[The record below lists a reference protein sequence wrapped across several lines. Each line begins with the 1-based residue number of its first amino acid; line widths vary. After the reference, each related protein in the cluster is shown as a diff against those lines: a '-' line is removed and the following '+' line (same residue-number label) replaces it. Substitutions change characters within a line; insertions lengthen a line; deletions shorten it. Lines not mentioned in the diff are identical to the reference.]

1 MSIPYTRFLA
11 DFTGGFIQGVTNP
24 KGVCANWRH
33 ATRLFI
39 DDTYRLAPRHRFAFY
54 VNFEIDNHALNSAAF
69 TNKIAQQEVGML
81 VKSADMPKVTFDTTT
96 KNQYNR
102 KKVVYT
108 GYAYDPVTI
117 KLHDDADGVTN
128 ALWAQYYGY
137 YVADRNTA
145 KSDSMMGDGT
155 DVSPA
160 YSETKYDPHLTP
172 MQNYRYGLDN
182 NITVPF
188 FKSVTIYSM
197 SRGRF
202 LGYTL
207 VNPRIKYWAHGT
219 LDYAAGDHLESTMSL
234 EYESVIYT
242 GGTVTEGTPKGFA
255 TLHYDLLP
263 SPLSIE
269 GGGTSTLGG
278 PGGLLAGMETI
289 FGNISNGSAFSSL
302 GGLIGTA
309 ATAYNV
315 VNNTKGMNLGQTIM
329 QAGVQ
334 LAGKSIVNNMNASFP
349 SSPLTTGVVSG
360 MRAVV
365 NRNNPNGGQI

>member
-11 DFTGGFIQGVTNP
+11 DFTSGFIQGVTNP

-33 ATRLFI
+33 ATRLFV
-39 DDTYRLAPRHRFAFY
+39 DDTFRLAPRHRFAFY
-54 VNFEIDNHALNSAAF
+54 VNFEIDNHALNSAGF

-81 VKSADMPKVTFDTTT
+81 VKSADMPKVTFDTVT

-102 KKVVYT
+102 KKTVYT
-108 GYAYDPVTI
+108 GYTYEPVTI

-128 ALWAQYYGY
+128 AMWAQYYGY
-137 YVADRNTA
+137 YIADRHTA
-145 KSDSMMGDGT
+145 TAG
-155 DVSPA
+155 PA
-160 YSETKYDPHLTP
+160 YSETKYDPHAMP

-207 VNPRIKYWAHGT
+207 INPRIKYWAHGT
-219 LDYAAGDHLESTMSL
+219 LDYSAGDHLESTMSL
-234 EYESVIYT
+234 EYESVVYT
-242 GGTVTEGTPKGFA
+242 GGTVSEGTPKGFA
-255 TLHYDLLP
+255 NLHYDMLP

-278 PGGLLAGMETI
+278 PGGLLAGMESI
-289 FGNISNGSAFSSL
+289 FGGIASGNIFTL
-302 GGLIGTA
+302 GGAVNA
-309 ATAYNV
+309 AVTGYNMSQNV
-315 VNNTKGMNLGQTIM
+315 KKMDLGDTIM
-329 QAGVQ
+329 KAGIQAVGSSIAGNIGIQTPGPISTGIVHGFSNV
-334 LAGKSIVNNMNASFP
+334 LA
-349 SSPLTTGVVSG
+349 
-360 MRAVV
+360 
-365 NRNNPNGGQI
+365 RNNKNGGGQI

>member
-11 DFTGGFIQGVTNP
+11 DFTSGFIQGVTNP

-33 ATRLFI
+33 ATRLFV
-39 DDTYRLAPRHRFAFY
+39 DDTFRLAPRHRFAFY
-54 VNFEIDNHALNSAAF
+54 VNFEIDNHALNAAAF

-81 VKSADMPKVTFDTTT
+81 VKSADMPKVTFDTVT

-102 KKVVYT
+102 KKTVYT
-108 GYAYDPVTI
+108 GYNYDPVTI

-128 ALWAQYYGY
+128 AMWAQYYGY
-137 YVADRNTA
+137 YIADRHTA
-145 KSDSMMGDGT
+145 T
-155 DVSPA
+155 ASPA
-160 YSETKYDPHLTP
+160 YGETKYDPHLMP

-219 LDYAAGDHLESTMSL
+219 LDYSAGDHLESTMQL

-242 GGTVTEGTPKGFA
+242 GGTVSEGTPKGFA

-289 FGNISNGSAFSSL
+289 FGNVADGSAFGSI
-302 GGLIGTA
+302 GGFVGTA
-309 ATAYNV
+309 ATAYNMF
-315 VNNTKGMNLGQTIM
+315 NNAKGMNLGKTAI
-329 QAGVQ
+329 QAGMQ
-334 LAGKSIVNNMNASFP
+334 IAGTSIVNNMNTSFP

-360 MRAVV
+360 MKTLV

>member
-33 ATRLFI
+33 ATRLFV
-39 DDTYRLAPRHRFAFY
+39 DDTFRLSPRHRFAFY
-54 VNFEIDNHALNSAAF
+54 VNFEIDQHALDAPAF
-69 TNKIAQQEVGML
+69 TNRIAQQEVGML
-81 VKSADMPKVTFDTTT
+81 VKSADMPKVTFDTLT

-108 GYAYDPVTI
+108 GYNYDPITI

-137 YVADRNTA
+137 YIADRHTA
-145 KSDSMMGDGT
+145 T
-155 DVSPA
+155 ANPA
-160 YSETKYDPHLTP
+160 YSETKYDPHLMP

-182 NITVPF
+182 NRTTPF

-207 VNPRIKYWAHGT
+207 VNPVIKYWAHGT
-219 LDYAAGDHLESTMSL
+219 LDYAAGDHLESTMQL

-242 GGTVTEGTPKGFA
+242 GGTVSEGTPKGFA

-289 FGNISNGSAFSSL
+289 FGNIADGSAFGSI
-302 GGLIGTA
+302 GGIIGTA
-309 ATAYNV
+309 ATAYNM
-315 VNNTKGMNLGQTIM
+315 VNNAKGMNLGKTIM

-334 LAGKSIVNNMNASFP
+334 IAGSSIVNNMNASFP

-365 NRNNPNGGQI
+365 NKNNPGGGQI

>member
-33 ATRLFI
+33 ATRLFV
-39 DDTYRLAPRHRFAFY
+39 DDTFRLSPRHRFAFY
-54 VNFEIDNHALNSAAF
+54 VNFEIDQHALDAPAF
-69 TNKIAQQEVGML
+69 TNRIAQQEVGML
-81 VKSADMPKVTFDTTT
+81 VKSADMPKVTFDTLT

-108 GYAYDPVTI
+108 GYNYDPITI

-137 YVADRNTA
+137 YIADRHTA
-145 KSDSMMGDGT
+145 T
-155 DVSPA
+155 ANPA
-160 YSETKYDPHLTP
+160 YSETKYDPHLMP

-182 NITVPF
+182 NRTTPF

-207 VNPRIKYWAHGT
+207 VNPVIKYWAHGT
-219 LDYAAGDHLESTMSL
+219 LDYAAGDHLESTMQL

-242 GGTVTEGTPKGFA
+242 GGTVSEGTPKGFA

-289 FGNISNGSAFSSL
+289 FGNIADGSAFSSI
-302 GGLIGTA
+302 GGIIGTA
-309 ATAYNV
+309 ATAYNM
-315 VNNTKGMNLGQTIM
+315 VNNAKGMNLGKTIM

-334 LAGKSIVNNMNASFP
+334 IAGSSIVNNMNASFP

-365 NRNNPNGGQI
+365 NKNNPGGGQI